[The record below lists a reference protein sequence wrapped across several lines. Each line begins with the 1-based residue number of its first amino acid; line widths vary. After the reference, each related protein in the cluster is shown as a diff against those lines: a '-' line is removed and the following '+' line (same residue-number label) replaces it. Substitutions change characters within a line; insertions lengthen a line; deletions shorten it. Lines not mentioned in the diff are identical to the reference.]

1 MEGVHAKVNQA
12 LAGGRPLGPA
22 GLGLELKWSAIES
35 TLCRSHKD
43 RNGILGY
50 WDLTQIADLI
60 SILHIITDYRFT
72 DKL

>member
-35 TLCRSHKD
+35 TLCRSPKD
-43 RNGILGY
+43 RSGMGY
-50 WDLTQIADLI
+50 KTVL
-60 SILHIITDYRFT
+60 
-72 DKL
+72 